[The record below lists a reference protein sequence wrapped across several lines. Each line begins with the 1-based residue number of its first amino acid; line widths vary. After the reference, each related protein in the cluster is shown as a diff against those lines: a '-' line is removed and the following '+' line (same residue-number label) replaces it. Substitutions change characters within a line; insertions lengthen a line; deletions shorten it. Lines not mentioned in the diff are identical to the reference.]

1 MTARHCFLPLLLCEQ
16 IFVEDAVEIC
26 HCHLRIDARPS
37 LGRLPR
43 VTSSCR
49 PFHVWS
55 CDRGSAMVLLCL
67 RKTKCHRIG
76 LRSLCQ
82 KCCIVLLRQ
91 SLFPT
96 LNNILGGSS
105 TLMKVLG
112 VCKGSS
118 SWTTMPMNLRIRS

>member
-1 MTARHCFLPLLLCEQ
+1 
-16 IFVEDAVEIC
+16 
-26 HCHLRIDARPS
+26 
-37 LGRLPR
+37 
-43 VTSSCR
+43 
-49 PFHVWS
+49 
-55 CDRGSAMVLLCL
+55 MVLLCL
-67 RKTKCHRIG
+67 RKTKFGIGSGSSHRIG